1 MPSAQGLPG
10 FSVPPAPGG
19 VNKPSLRVDFAPA
32 IGESGRR
39 SPDPR
44 LPMTR
49 TALIFGISGQD
60 GAYLARLLL
69 EKGYAVHGTSRD
81 AAQQGFANLACLGV
95 RERLVLHS
103 ATPTDFHSVFQVIR
117 RVAPD
122 EIYNLSGQSSV
133 GLSFDEPAETLQS
146 IVMGMLNM
154 LESVRVV
161 GAPMRLYHACSS
173 DCFGNTGEKPA
184 TEETAFR
191 PRSPYGVAKAAA
203 FWEVANYRES
213 YGLFACSGI
222 NFNHESPLRHARF
235 VTRKIVAAA
244 CRIAGGS
251 GERLKLGNIAVARDW
266 GWAPE
271 YVEAMWR
278 MLQQESPQ
286 DFIVATGQTR
296 RLEDFVAGAFAA
308 VGLDWRD
315 HVDSDP
321 ALLRPTDLS
330 VSAGDPGKA
339 ERLLGWRATMMM
351 DDVVAAMVA
360 AERGQSRPS

>member
-1 MPSAQGLPG
+1 M
-10 FSVPPAPGG
+10 PPAPGR
-19 VNKPSLRVDFAPA
+19 VNTGAARVDFAPA
-32 IGESGRR
+32 IGEGARHR
-39 SPDPR
+39 HPAATA
-44 LPMTR
+44 MTR

-60 GAYLARLLL
+60 GAYLARFLL

-81 AAQQGFANLACLGV
+81 ASQNAFANLARLDL
-95 RERLVLHS
+95 RERVILHS

-133 GLSFDEPAETLQS
+133 GLSFEEPAETLQS
-146 IVMGMLNM
+146 IVMGMLNI
-154 LESVRVV
+154 LESARVV

-173 DCFGNTGEKPA
+173 DCFGNTGEAPA

-213 YGLFACSGI
+213 YGLFAVSGI

-244 CRIAGGS
+244 CRIADGS
-251 GERLKLGNIAVARDW
+251 GERLKLGNIDVARDW

-278 MLQQESPQ
+278 MLQHDTPE

-296 RLEDFVAGAFAA
+296 RLEDFVAAAFAA
-308 VGLDWRD
+308 VDLDWRE

-339 ERLLGWRATMMM
+339 ARLLDWRATKMM

-360 AERGQSRPS
+360 AERGESRPS